1 MDVEKPTA
9 VETTEVGATE
19 TKKKDNWDKW
29 NIVLKPIGG
38 LLTAIAIALLG
49 FIGSHYLEARQE
61 TELRIRLYTELI
73 TKREEAESAL
83 RKDMFT
89 LIISPFLKRESSIT
103 HEESVLNLELLAYN
117 FHESLNL
124 KPLFIH
130 LKKKVIQD
138 TTLKKKNKI
147 EYQEYLDRLD
157 NVAREITRKQMAVL
171 ETAGKTFERTIDLD
185 SLQNTPGGIQLEDD
199 ILRVNKVER
208 HFRIKALDVNSI
220 TKEIKIRLEIR
231 TSNDFTENPIEAEFW
246 IGFFDF
252 PMIDNTRLSHD
263 QRCGIVLNKFE
274 KQRAEISLLYF
285 PGSHASLKEK
295 PYYQEI
301 IDNLL
306 PSSRPTNN
314 VTGN

>member
-1 MDVEKPTA
+1 MDIKKST
-9 VETTEVGATE
+9 TTESTEIGATE
-19 TKKKDNWDKW
+19 TKKKDKWDKW
-29 NIVLKPIGG
+29 NIVLRPISG
-38 LLTAIAIALLG
+38 LLTALVIALLG
-49 FIGSHYLEARQE
+49 YIGSHYLEVRQE
-61 TELRIRLYTELI
+61 TEMRIRLYTELI

-83 RKDMFT
+83 RKDMFK
-89 LIISPFLKRESSIT
+89 LIISPFLNPGSSVS
-103 HEESVLNLELLAYN
+103 HEENVLNLELLAYN

-138 TTLKKKNKI
+138 TALKRKNKK

-157 NVAREITRKQMAVL
+157 KVAREITRKQKAVL
-171 ETAGKTFERTIDLD
+171 ETAGKIVERRIDLEL
-185 SLQNTPGGIQLEDD
+185 LQNTPGGIQLEDD
-199 ILRVNKVER
+199 SLSVDEIVR

-231 TSNDFTENPIEAEFW
+231 TSNDFNDELIEADFW
-246 IGFFDF
+246 VGFFDF

-274 KQRAEISLLYF
+274 EQTAEITLLYF

-295 PYYQEI
+295 PYYQEV

-306 PSSRPTNN
+306 P
-314 VTGN
+314 GNSE